1 MEENPKR
8 IKRGRYVGEIL
19 QSRNTADTETFW
31 YYVLHRDGL
40 SDVIDLQKFSTY
52 EKAIEAAKNVLANM
66 NRAASAAE

>member
-8 IKRGRYVGEIL
+8 ITRGQYVTEIL
-19 QSRNTADTETFW
+19 QSRNITDTETFW

-40 SDVIDLQKFSTY
+40 SEVIDLQKFSTY
-52 EKAIEAAKNVLANM
+52 EKAVEAAKNVLANM